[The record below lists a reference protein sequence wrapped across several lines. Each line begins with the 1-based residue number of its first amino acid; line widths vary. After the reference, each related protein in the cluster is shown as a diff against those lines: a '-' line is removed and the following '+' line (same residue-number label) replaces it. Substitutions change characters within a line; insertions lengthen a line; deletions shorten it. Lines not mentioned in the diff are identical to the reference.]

1 MHHDSSP
8 ILLVCGNLYHLG
20 ESINERVLFRVP
32 IIITKC
38 QIGIASDRSRNDLE
52 FEVLRHRPVAGLEG
66 DVAVQVVGVLHVRIH
81 GVGPDPEVLRVA
93 VHVHHVLDVALEPR
107 GNVVRLAQ
115 ECSIKHGL
123 STACLEIPSSKVTHG

>member
-8 ILLVCGNLYHLG
+8 VLLVCGNLYHLG
-20 ESINERVLFRVP
+20 ESINERVPEFKTGGFEVTADKYILLFRVP

-115 ECSIKHGL
+115 D
-123 STACLEIPSSKVTHG
+123 